1 MMKTIKNGHG
11 RIKNLNL
18 YNQILKKFVY
28 ELQVPIAAAKGAAES
43 VYEEHIETNRPV
55 DQIIADS
62 RKWAQECL
70 PDTIDQEKIDG
81 EEIQDRK
88 LFFEIVQKLKNRM
101 YPVIDA
107 KIQAYGIYNLI
118 VKEGWKD
125 SIDSIIDSSDSY
137 AMETLPDLH
146 R

>member
-1 MMKTIKNGHG
+1 MMKTIKNGNG

-43 VYEEHIETNRPV
+43 VYEKHMETNKPI

-137 AMETLPDLH
+137 AMVTLPDLH
-146 R
+146 K

>member
-1 MMKTIKNGHG
+1 MMKTIKNGNG

-43 VYEEHIETNRPV
+43 VYEKHMETKKPI

-146 R
+146 K

>member
-1 MMKTIKNGHG
+1 
-11 RIKNLNL
+11 
-18 YNQILKKFVY
+18 
-28 ELQVPIAAAKGAAES
+28 
-43 VYEEHIETNRPV
+43 
-55 DQIIADS
+55 
-62 RKWAQECL
+62 
-70 PDTIDQEKIDG
+70 
-81 EEIQDRK
+81 
-88 LFFEIVQKLKNRM
+88 M

-146 R
+146 K

>member
-1 MMKTIKNGHG
+1 MMKNIKNGNG

-43 VYEEHIETNRPV
+43 VYEKHMETNKPI

-146 R
+146 K

>member
-1 MMKTIKNGHG
+1 MMKTIKNGNG

-43 VYEEHIETNRPV
+43 VYEKHMETNKPV

-146 R
+146 K